1 MECRRTLVLLNCR
14 SQFGPTLMSRLSRP
28 GIITHLQIYCTQGP
42 KEPVSSAAV
51 TKSMHTLSELGKKW
65 GRNSVR
71 KISSSANYW
80 WIKYEEFVGISEVR
94 DAQAKVTEAE
104 KQFMVAR
111 GIVREAHD
119 SLETHLLKL
128 REIRD
133 RLDRVSREESRY
145 LELATEEHRLLQ
157 EERRLR
163 SSYENAEEAEREKF
177 ALFSASVRESH
188 EKERSRAERTK
199 NWSII
204 GSVLG
209 GIIGVL
215 GSTYI
220 NRVRLQE
227 LKALLLEAEKG
238 PINLQEAISEQIAIH
253 HSQKEELDSLISVLR
268 NTVDQG
274 KGTEDQELKIIKVS
288 QGAGHSDSVI
298 KEHLVV
304 SKATQSLV
312 EGIQPKILRVE
323 QNLGKMMSELQ
334 AVKMAVQS
342 RNIERST
349 LKMQDL
355 AFMDVG
361 DVLQG
366 IAETEQRLSNQMQK
380 NTLYGTVFTYAAIAL
395 TLPICY
401 FLFKST

>member
-42 KEPVSSAAV
+42 KEPVSSVAV

-71 KISSSANYW
+71 KISSIANYW
-80 WIKYEEFVGISEVR
+80 WIKYEEFVGINEVR
-94 DAQAKVTEAE
+94 DAQAKVTE
-104 KQFMVAR
+104 
-111 GIVREAHD
+111 
-119 SLETHLLKL
+119 
-128 REIRD
+128 
-133 RLDRVSREESRY
+133 
-145 LELATEEHRLLQ
+145 

-220 NRVRLQE
+220 NRVRLKE

-253 HSQKEELDSLISVLR
+253 HSQKEELDSLINVLR

-274 KGTEDQELKIIKVS
+274 KGTEDQELKITKVS
-288 QGAGHSDSVI
+288 RGIGHSDSAF

-334 AVKMAVQS
+334 SVKMAVQS

-355 AFMDVG
+355 AFLDVG

>member
-42 KEPVSSAAV
+42 KEPVSSVAV

-71 KISSSANYW
+71 KISSIANYW
-80 WIKYEEFVGISEVR
+80 WIKYEEFVGINEVR

-111 GIVREAHD
+111 GIVGEAHD

-220 NRVRLQE
+220 NRVRLKE

-253 HSQKEELDSLISVLR
+253 HSQKEELDSLINVLR

-274 KGTEDQELKIIKVS
+274 KGTEDQELKITKVS
-288 QGAGHSDSVI
+288 RGIGHSDSAF

-334 AVKMAVQS
+334 SVKMAVQS

-355 AFMDVG
+355 AFLDVG